1 MYMALVARGI
11 TAEKVEVPFALDV
24 PHVDPLTTINGHRK
38 WAIILA
44 DLCFVKLDIVLVGR
58 GE

>member
-44 DLCFVKLDIVLVGR
+44 DLCFVELDIVLVR
-58 GE
+58 